1 MGDAAA
7 WALAEKNGFMN
18 VKGYDVEGLHGPV
31 DFSNP
36 VDKRGSKS
44 VKIFQVHDGQMV
56 SQTGWVDAPN
66 ILYENYYWFGK

>member
-1 MGDAAA
+1 
-7 WALAEKNGFMN
+7 MN

-44 VKIFQVHDGQMV
+44 VKIFQVQDGKMV

-66 ILYENYYWFGK
+66 ILYENFDWFGK